1 MVIVTY
7 IGHSWGC
14 HPETCACREYAVV
27 TKDGRLISKHY
38 HKDDADEAAKII
50 NSIKGGNMSKY
61 ENKDLRE
68 LLYTA
73 VDALIVRES
82 ICNDVRDFHP
92 TEKEEAV
99 EDILDILMDLFV

>member
-1 MVIVTY
+1 
-7 IGHSWGC
+7 
-14 HPETCACREYAVV
+14 
-27 TKDGRLISKHY
+27 
-38 HKDDADEAAKII
+38 
-50 NSIKGGNMSKY
+50 MSKY

-92 TEKEEAV
+92 VEKEQAV
-99 EDILDILMDLFV
+99 EEILDILMDLFKN